1 MTAADPTSA
10 ARLILGGRL
19 HRKTPDGVIVAR
31 IVEVEAYGAG
41 PDTPFPDPASHGYR
55 GRTPRNQ
62 VMFGEAGHLYVYR
75 SYGIHLCMNISY
87 GPVGRCGGVLLRAL
101 EIEQGRDVVEERRG
115 RPLVDHRLASGP
127 GNVGTA
133 MGIALS
139 DNGIDVFASDSPL
152 RLVPRPLAPSDI
164 AEGPRV
170 GVAMAADRPWRLWVA
185 GSSAVSTYRRSPRA
199 DRTERPFRP
208 VGGDAERSVG

>member
-19 HRKTPDGVIVAR
+19 HRTTPDGVIVAR

-87 GPVGRCGGVLLRAL
+87 GPADRCGGVLLRAL
-101 EIEQGRDVVEERRG
+101 QIERGLDVVQARRG
-115 RPLVDHRLASGP
+115 RPLADHRLASGP

-133 MGIALS
+133 MGIELS
-139 DNGIDVFASDSPL
+139 DNGIDVFGADSTL
-152 RLVPRPLAPSDI
+152 RLVPQPLSPSEI

-185 GSSAVSTYRRSPRA
+185 CSPAVSAYRRSPRA
-199 DRTERPFRP
+199 P
-208 VGGDAERSVG
+208 VDLVDGDAERSVV

>member
-1 MTAADPTSA
+1 MTAADPISA

-19 HRKTPDGVIVAR
+19 RRETPDGVVVAR

-41 PDTPFPDPASHGYR
+41 LDTPFPDPASHGYR

-75 SYGIHLCMNISY
+75 SYGIHMCMNISY
-87 GPVGRCGGVLLRAL
+87 GPVGRCGGVLLRAM
-101 EIEQGRDVVEERRG
+101 EIEQGYEVVRARRG
-115 RPLVDHRLASGP
+115 RPLADHRLASGP

-139 DNGIDVFASDSPL
+139 DNGIDVFAAGAVL
-152 RLVPRPLAPSDI
+152 RLWPQTLDQSLI
-164 AEGPRV
+164 ADGPRV
-170 GVAMAADRPWRLWVA
+170 GVAMAAERRWRLWVA
-185 GSSAVSTYRRSPRA
+185 DSPAVSAYRRSPRA
-199 DRTERPFRP
+199 P
-208 VGGDAERSVG
+208 VDLGNGDAERSVG